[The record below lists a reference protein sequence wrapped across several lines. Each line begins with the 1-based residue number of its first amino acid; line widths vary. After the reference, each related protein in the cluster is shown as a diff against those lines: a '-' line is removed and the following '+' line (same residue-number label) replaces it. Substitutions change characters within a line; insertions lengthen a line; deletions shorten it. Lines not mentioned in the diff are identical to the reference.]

1 MITLALDASTYAGDV
16 CVLNGDRVLADAQ
29 AEMKGAHEE
38 RLMPAV
44 ENALARAGLRADAID
59 RVVCGAGPGSFTSL
73 RIAAGIAKGMASG
86 LDVPLYAVPS
96 LALLVAGAEPGPGVY
111 LAALD
116 ALRGEFFVGLYRV
129 DDARAIH
136 ESECAR
142 LVAADDVVP
151 LAESLAATIASP
163 SRFVEGIVATP
174 RARGV
179 ARIGGE
185 GWIESLGAVD
195 LEAWEPA
202 YGRLAEAQVRWESA
216 HGRPLATG

>member
-16 CVLNGDRVLADAQ
+16 CLLDDDRVLADVQ
-29 AEMKGAHEE
+29 VEMKGAHEE

-44 ENALARAGLRADAID
+44 ESALAHAALPVDAID

-73 RIAAGIAKGMASG
+73 RIAAGIAKGLASG
-86 LDVPLYAVPS
+86 LDVPLYTVPS
-96 LALLVAGAEPGPGVY
+96 LALLVAGADPRPGVY

-116 ALRGEFFVGLYRV
+116 ALRGEFYVGLYRV
-129 DDARAIH
+129 DDSGSRAIH
-136 ESECAR
+136 ESERAR
-142 LVAADDVVP
+142 LVGADDVVP
-151 LAESLAATIASP
+151 LAESLAATIVSP
-163 SRFVEGIVATP
+163 SRFVDGIVAAP

-179 ARIGGE
+179 AWLGA
-185 GWIESLGAVD
+185 WIESVGAVD